1 MVFNSFKFWGF
12 FLVFLV
18 LYYLVCG
25 KNKKAQNIIL
35 LIASY
40 VFYGIAEWK
49 MLPLLVGVTVAFY
62 FLGIGIGKNI
72 EKKPKISSLLT
83 ICALVISIGLLLYFK
98 YFNFFISEFARL
110 FNVLGFQV
118 NYNTFNIIMPLG
130 ISFFTF
136 RIISY
141 IVEVHRESMEPTRDF
156 IEFAAYIAFFPC
168 ILSGPIDRP
177 NIFLPQL
184 RNVRACT
191 YENALNGGLQFLWGL
206 FKKVVIA
213 DNLSLVVDSVW
224 SHYAGMSGS
233 TLLLTAF
240 LYVFEI
246 YADFSGYSDMAI
258 AVGRL
263 MGIKVAK
270 NFDCPL
276 FSLNIADFWRRW
288 HMSLTTMLT
297 DYVFMPLNFTFRKLK
312 NAGMVLAIIIN
323 FVLVGLWHGANWTF
337 VLFGLFHGLLYIPLI
352 ISGAMN
358 EKTNIK
364 TGFWGLPS
372 LKDFGRMVL
381 TITFVMIGSVIF
393 RADSIGQA
401 FGYFGQMFSGSLI
414 SIPGFVGVNNTLA
427 IISILYIAFMLLM
440 DWNYRKKDFVL
451 QDTKSP
457 VKLAIVV
464 SFMVVSIY
472 YFGAS
477 AQTFIYFQ
485 F

>member
-12 FLVFLV
+12 FLAFLV

-25 KNKKAQNIIL
+25 KNKKAQNVLL

-49 MLPLLVGVTVAFY
+49 MLPLMIGVSVVFF
-62 FLGIGIGKNI
+62 FLGIGIGNNV
-72 EKKPKISSLLT
+72 EKKPKVSSLLT

-110 FNVLGFQV
+110 FNAIGFQV
-118 NYNTFNIIMPLG
+118 NFNTFNIIMPLG

-136 RIISY
+136 RIMSY
-141 IVEVHRESMEPTRDF
+141 IVEVHRENMEPTRDF

-184 RNVRACT
+184 RKERVFT

-224 SHYAGMSGS
+224 GYYGSTSGS
-233 TLLLTAF
+233 TLLLTSF
-240 LYVFEI
+240 LYLFEM

-263 MGIKVAK
+263 MGIKVAENFK
-270 NFDCPL
+270 NPL
-276 FSLNIADFWRRW
+276 FAVNIADFWRRW
-288 HMSLTTMLT
+288 HMSLTTIFT
-297 DYVFMPLNFTFRKLK
+297 DYVYMPLNFTFRSMRKV
-312 NAGMVLAIIIN
+312 GMILAIIIN

-337 VLFGLFHGLLYIPLI
+337 VFYGIYHGLLFVPLI
-352 ISGAMN
+352 ISGAFDKN
-358 EKTNIK
+358 SKIK
-364 TGFWGLPS
+364 TGKLGLPV

-381 TITFVMIGSVIF
+381 TFSLVTLGLVIF
-393 RADSIGQA
+393 RADSVGQA
-401 FGYFGQMFSGSLI
+401 LDYLSHMFSSSLLT
-414 SIPGFVGVNNTLA
+414 IPNFVGVNNTLA
-427 IISILYIAFMLLM
+427 IISMVYIIFMLAM
-440 DWNYRKKDFVL
+440 DWIYKKKDFVL
-451 QDTKSP
+451 HDTKSP
-457 VKLAIVV
+457 VLLAIIV
-464 SFMVVSIY
+464 SFLTLSIY
-472 YFGAS
+472 YIGAS